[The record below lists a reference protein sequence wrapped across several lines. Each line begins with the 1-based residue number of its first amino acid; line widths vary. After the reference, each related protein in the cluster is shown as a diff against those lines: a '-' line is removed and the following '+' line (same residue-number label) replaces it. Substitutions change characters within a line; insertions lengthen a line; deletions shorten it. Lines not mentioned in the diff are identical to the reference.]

1 VPDARSR
8 PRFLPDSLLWGI
20 FALLIGVVI
29 LMGATTVIY
38 FLVHRNEAGIVAAAS
53 QAADQIITI
62 KRMIERDRPEDRMR
76 LVRRLNSPTMR
87 MVITPMP
94 LVTESDDKLSS
105 RVVRRRLESEFP
117 TGTDIRVDTRLNIA
131 TQSGNMPDAQEPT
144 EPAEE
149 QIEIPM
155 APPTDQPPANVYRDR
170 QSGGDRAPGDGRM
183 SPEERHMRFL
193 RRMQSDGPQ
202 LFPTQGSFRVSVKFA
217 ENTWFNARV
226 LLNVGDSQSQR
237 QPFLFLGFMSLL
249 VGVVALAGVS
259 RAFRPLATFTGAA
272 ERLGVDVNAAPLD
285 ESGPGEV
292 RRAAKAFNQMQLRL
306 QRFIQDRTQ
315 MLAAISH
322 DLRTPITRLRLRA
335 EFIDDDVQR
344 DKMLNDLDEMETMI
358 AATLAFSRDE
368 AASENM
374 QTLNLATFLSGI
386 VADER
391 TANRDVIYEGPTE
404 LEATVRPVALKRAVV
419 NLIDNAVKYG
429 QRARVTLERFGEVA
443 EILIDDDGPGIAEE
457 DHERVFRPF
466 VRLEASRSRETGGTG
481 LGLTIARNV
490 LRGMGGDVEIVSRAE
505 PGLRVRITLPIK
517 GR

>member
-1 VPDARSR
+1 VPDAQPRS
-8 PRFLPDSLLWGI
+8 RFLPDSLHWGI

-53 QAADQIITI
+53 QAADQIISI
-62 KRMIERDRPEDRMR
+62 KRMIERDRPEDRIR
-76 LVRRLNSPTMR
+76 LIRRLNSPTMR

-117 TGTDIRVDTRLNIA
+117 VGTDIRVDTRLNVAPPPETTPGIE
-131 TQSGNMPDAQEPT
+131 EPV

-155 APPTDQPPANVYRDR
+155 GSPADQPPPEGGFRDR
-170 QSGGDRAPGDGRM
+170 PPGSGRI
-183 SPEERHMRFL
+183 SPEERQMRFL
-193 RRMQSDGPQ
+193 RRMQGDGPQ
-202 LFPTQGSFRVSVKFA
+202 LFPAQGSFRVSVKFA

-237 QPFLFLGFMSLL
+237 QPYLFLGFMSLL

-358 AATLAFSRDE
+358 AATLAFSRDD
-368 AASENM
+368 AANEEM
-374 QTLNLATFLSGI
+374 RTLNLAAFLSGI
-386 VADER
+386 VVDECTAD
-391 TANRDVIYEGPTE
+391 RDVTYAGPAD
-404 LEATVRPVALKRAVV
+404 LEATVRPVALKRALV

-429 QRARVTLERFGEVA
+429 QRARVALARTDDVA
-443 EILIDDDGPGIAEE
+443 EILIDDDGPGIPEE
-457 DHERVFRPF
+457 DRERVFRPF

-490 LRGMGGDVEIVSRAE
+490 MRGMGGDVEIVSRLE
-505 PGLRVRITLPIK
+505 PGFRVRITLPIK